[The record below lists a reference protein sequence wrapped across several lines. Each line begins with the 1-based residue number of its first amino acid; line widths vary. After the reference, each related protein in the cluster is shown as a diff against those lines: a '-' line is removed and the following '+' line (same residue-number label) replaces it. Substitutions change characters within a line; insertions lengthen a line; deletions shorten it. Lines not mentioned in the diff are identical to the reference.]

1 MFTMAQRCFRILAH
15 LDILLFFAVFFG
27 SAITET
33 YICKAKPIS
42 FHEHNFDFF
51 GLFPKLE
58 DNVHANI
65 SEQTVTQECKN
76 DEEKQLNSSI
86 CMPVNYQDTIW
97 DYRLKIINEAR
108 NYGME
113 VYHIVYIL
121 FWLVI
126 VTYFVTEIWQYCL
139 LLRGINVRRARFL
152 YKWVTFRII
161 VLAVAMTIAMYDIS
175 GRQVTCTDIFAVPFG
190 GFRFLHL
197 VLVVFFT
204 LSKVQKM
211 GSSSEAIVM
220 TGSEKL

>member
-15 LDILLFFAVFFG
+15 LDIVSTLIIKISYYSKNSHMNNYTNFLQLLFFAVFFG

-108 NYGME
+108 NYGKNIM
-113 VYHIVYIL
+113 L
-121 FWLVI
+121 
-126 VTYFVTEIWQYCL
+126 
-139 LLRGINVRRARFL
+139 
-152 YKWVTFRII
+152 
-161 VLAVAMTIAMYDIS
+161 
-175 GRQVTCTDIFAVPFG
+175 
-190 GFRFLHL
+190 
-197 VLVVFFT
+197 
-204 LSKVQKM
+204 
-211 GSSSEAIVM
+211 
-220 TGSEKL
+220 

>member
-1 MFTMAQRCFRILAH
+1 
-15 LDILLFFAVFFG
+15 
-27 SAITET
+27 
-33 YICKAKPIS
+33 
-42 FHEHNFDFF
+42 
-51 GLFPKLE
+51 
-58 DNVHANI
+58 
-65 SEQTVTQECKN
+65 
-76 DEEKQLNSSI
+76 
-86 CMPVNYQDTIW
+86 
-97 DYRLKIINEAR
+97 
-108 NYGME
+108 ME

-139 LLRGINVRRARFL
+139 LLRGINVVNSLKFVVIKIYRIFNQLISFAHQRRARFL